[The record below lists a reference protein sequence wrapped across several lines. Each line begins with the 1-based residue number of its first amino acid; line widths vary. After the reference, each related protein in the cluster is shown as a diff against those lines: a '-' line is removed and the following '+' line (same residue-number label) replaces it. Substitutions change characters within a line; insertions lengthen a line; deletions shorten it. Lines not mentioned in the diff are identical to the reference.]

1 MNASLMQNIK
11 RYSKI
16 KYKVNI
22 SDLCMVKSNEDDEN
36 TDTLID
42 FEKNILFTQTT
53 VISGNFTN
61 IIDVLSGKTD
71 K

>member
-1 MNASLMQNIK
+1 MKAPLMQNIK

-42 FEKNILFTQTT
+42 FEKKICL
-53 VISGNFTN
+53 
-61 IIDVLSGKTD
+61 LKLP
-71 K
+71 